1 MTVYVILLIS
11 AYLCSYCRD
20 KSVFHIFI
28 FLFMFLI
35 LAFRDISVG
44 TDTMAYLDMVSGWNY
59 EIDFSLDSVGREM
72 EVLWSIFVKYIG
84 WGRYSAR
91 WVIIVPAFLNT
102 FLVYWAYRRFKVGI
116 GLAIFFYIL
125 LTFYFLSFNIT
136 RQCLAMSVVLFGS
149 SFLVYGKKW
158 VFFSCVILASFIHF
172 SAIFS
177 ISFYFV
183 YKIDVKEKIMYI
195 CLVLSLVIGIVG
207 VNLSFLEMNAYALY
221 ADNLGMVEESS
232 MNRMLLRIFMTFLT
246 IYFVYKKKI
255 KDSFLLKMFF
265 ISICVSNISISLHH
279 FVSRVSFYLTM
290 FQPVFYSS
298 FFRKETMSGGLS
310 VDKDIIFYLLV
321 LSLLV
326 FWIHYLNINSG
337 EIVPYKLSEH
347 FL

>member
-72 EVLWSIFVKYIG
+72 EVLWSFFVKYISFLG
-84 WGRYSAR
+84 YSAR
-91 WVIIVPAFLNT
+91 WIIIIPAFLNT
-102 FLVYWAYRRFKVGI
+102 FFVYWAYRRFKVRI

-136 RQCLAMSVVLFGS
+136 RQCLAMSIVLFGS

-158 VFFSCVILASFIHF
+158 VFFFCVILAVFIHF

-177 ISFYFV
+177 VSFYLV
-183 YKIDVKEKIMYI
+183 YKIDIKEKIMYM
-195 CLVLSLVIGIVG
+195 CLVLSLVVGIVG
-207 VNLSFLEMNAYALY
+207 VNLSPLEINAYASH
-221 ADNLGMVEESS
+221 ADNMGMVEEASI
-232 MNRMLLRIFMTFLT
+232 NRLLLRISMTFFAV
-246 IYFVYKKKI
+246 YFVYKERTKT
-255 KDSFLLKMFF
+255 SFLLKMFF
-265 ISICVSNISISLHH
+265 ISICVSNISTSLHH
-279 FVSRVSFYLTM
+279 VISRMSFYLII
-290 FQPVFYSS
+290 FQPVCYSD
-298 FFRKETMSGGLS
+298 FFKKKTMSGIQY
-310 VDKDIIFYLLV
+310 VDRNIIFYLLV
-321 LSLLV
+321 LSLLIYWV
-326 FWIHYLNINSG
+326 HYLNINSG